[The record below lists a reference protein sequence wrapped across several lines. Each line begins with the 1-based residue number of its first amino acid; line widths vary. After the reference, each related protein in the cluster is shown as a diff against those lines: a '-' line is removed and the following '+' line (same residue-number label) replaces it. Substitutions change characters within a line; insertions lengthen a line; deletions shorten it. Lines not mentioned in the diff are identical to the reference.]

1 MANAMPTKGRT
12 RVWLK
17 AQNINLALDLI
28 ALRLNQAIHDY
39 EQRCTQFDQVWLWLS
54 HKRLTPF

>member
-1 MANAMPTKGRT
+1 MPNKGRT

-28 ALRLNQAIHDY
+28 ALRLNQLFMIMNKGVH
-39 EQRCTQFDQVWLWLS
+39 
-54 HKRLTPF
+54 RLTKSGYD